1 MKKKMDILFIEDDLI
16 EGMKFNRVIDGL
28 EYNYKVIEATN
39 GEEALQVL
47 RQNETLPNIILL
59 DLNMPKLNGIDFLRI
74 LKEDDVLRQI
84 PTIVFTTSN
93 NRKDILECYKIG
105 IAGYIIKPLKYEDY
119 KEIVKR
125 TLDYWSVNELV

>member
-1 MKKKMDILFIEDDLI
+1 MKKKLDILFIEDDLI
-16 EGMKFNRVIDGL
+16 EGMKFNRVLNGL
-28 EYNYKVIEATN
+28 EFNGNVIEASN
-39 GEEALQVL
+39 GEEALKIL
-47 RQNETLPNIILL
+47 RQKETLPNIILL
-59 DLNMPKLNGIDFLRI
+59 DLNMPKLNGIEFLRI
-74 LKEDDVLRQI
+74 LKEDEVLKQI

-119 KEIVKR
+119 KEIVKK